1 LNLLIH
7 KWYSVVYILMYTTIG
22 IYCGIKL
29 YIVWRSMRKIT
40 LSLPEELE
48 NELRQRTEVD
58 YAGIKGGLSIVV
70 IQALREW
77 FKDHP
82 REQI

>member
-1 LNLLIH
+1 
-7 KWYSVVYILMYTTIG
+7 
-22 IYCGIKL
+22 
-29 YIVWRSMRKIT
+29 MRKIT
-40 LSLPEELE
+40 LSMPDDLE

-58 YAGIKGGLSIVV
+58 YAGIKGGLSILV

-82 REQI
+82 SRQS